1 MKNLVTIFSSPR
13 DTFERVRGSK
23 VAWILPTIL
32 VIIISLVSLV
42 LQMPYLLDY
51 TRQAWLKMGTVDPA
65 QIEQMLGMTAITS
78 YVGGIVGIIIML
90 FLVALLLVLLN
101 LIVRGEGKYMQFVN
115 VVAYANLPTVIGG
128 LLTAVLL
135 VAMNAQSL
143 TDVSLSLGALV
154 ADKTGVAY
162 RILSLINPF
171 TIWGLYLY
179 IVGAATMM
187 KRPRKKVA
195 IWIVAV
201 WLIYSLVTVLS
212 APAV

>member
-32 VIIISLVSLV
+32 VILISLVSLV

-51 TRQAWLKMGTVDPA
+51 TRQSLLKAGNIDPA
-65 QIEQMLGMTAITS
+65 QIDQILGVTTITT
-78 YVGGIVGIIIML
+78 YAGGVVGIVAML

-115 VVAYANLPTVIGG
+115 VVAYANLPSVIGG

-154 ADKTGVAY
+154 ADKTSMAY

>member
-1 MKNLVTIFSSPR
+1 MKNIVTIFSSPR
-13 DTFERVRGSK
+13 ETFERVRGSK
-23 VAWILPTIL
+23 VVWILPTVL
-32 VIIISLVSLV
+32 VLVISLVSLAI
-42 LQMPYLLDY
+42 QMPYLLDY
-51 TRQAWLKMGTVDPA
+51 TRQAWLKMGTIDPA
-65 QIEQMLGMTAITS
+65 QIEQMLGLTVTTT
-78 YVGGIVGIIIML
+78 YVGGTVGIVAML
-90 FLVALLLVLLN
+90 FFVALLLVLLN

-115 VVAYANLPTVIGG
+115 VVAYANLPAVIGG

-143 TDVSLSLGALV
+143 SDVSLSLGALV
-154 ADKTGVAY
+154 ADKTGMAY

-187 KRPRKKVA
+187 NRPRKKVA

-201 WLIYSLVTVLS
+201 WLIYSLITVLS

>member
-23 VAWILPTIL
+23 VAWILPTIF
-32 VIIISLVSLV
+32 VILISLVSLV

-51 TRQAWLKMGTVDPA
+51 TRQSLLKAGNIDPA
-65 QIEQMLGMTAITS
+65 QIDQILGVTTITT
-78 YVGGIVGIIIML
+78 YAGGVVGIVAML

-115 VVAYANLPTVIGG
+115 VVAYANLPSVIGG

-154 ADKTGVAY
+154 ADKTSMAY

-187 KRPRKKVA
+187 NRPRKKVA

>member
-1 MKNLVTIFSSPR
+1 
-13 DTFERVRGSK
+13 
-23 VAWILPTIL
+23 
-32 VIIISLVSLV
+32 
-42 LQMPYLLDY
+42 
-51 TRQAWLKMGTVDPA
+51 
-65 QIEQMLGMTAITS
+65 
-78 YVGGIVGIIIML
+78 
-90 FLVALLLVLLN
+90 
-101 LIVRGEGKYMQFVN
+101 MQFVN

>member
-23 VAWILPTIL
+23 VAWIMPTIL